1 MTSGDP
7 TLGGIRDPALRLRK
21 LNERRQ
27 HIEDQIHDLQD
38 KHYLIEIEEESAEIA
53 RIRNAQVRLPK

>member
-7 TLGGIRDPALRLRK
+7 TIGGIIDPVLRLRK

-38 KHYLIEIEEESAEIA
+38 KHYLIESEIA
-53 RIRNAQVRLPK
+53 ELMKK